1 MTCILFPDGATVIS
15 VDPKAGSVDKLYKK
29 DFVEFRCHAEANPLP
44 SYRWVHHS
52 SRGSITLG
60 HERTPKLSNLEY
72 DDQVRLNVIAIG
84 DFSDW
89 KGLPKK
95 YLAFPKDHSIS
106 NI

>member
-1 MTCILFPDGATVIS
+1 MRHILTPLNTFSDGATVIS

-60 HERTPKLSNLEY
+60 HERTLKLSNLEY
-72 DDQVRLNVIAIG
+72 DDQVRLNVKGIFQIG
-84 DFSDW
+84 
-89 KGLPKK
+89 KVAKPGG
-95 YLAFPKDHSIS
+95 
-106 NI
+106 